1 MVSPADG
8 PFTTAQAWA
17 AGFTRADV
25 RRNVRRG
32 DWVVLRR
39 GVYVTAQVL
48 ARAEGDAARRQAL
61 DAAALLLTL
70 GWDAVAGGV
79 TAARIWGL
87 ELLRSPTRRLVVVA
101 DDPDAVDRHRDDYV
115 VLTTALP
122 PGHRST
128 RLGVPVTSA
137 ARTVVDLARTST
149 YTRGVV
155 AADSA
160 LRQGLSTVPQLR
172 DMVND
177 CARWPGIAQARRVV
191 DFADPASE
199 SVLESLSRVA
209 MQEQGVPPP
218 RTQAVIGT
226 VRVDFLWDDV
236 RVIGEA
242 DGLAKYQPDDV
253 RSTLDVVRA
262 EKRREERLVDA
273 GFEIVRWGWDDAWN
287 PPALARRLRAAFA
300 RGVDRQRGRRAA

>member
-1 MVSPADG
+1 MANEFAG
-8 PFTTAQAWA
+8 PFTAAQAWA
-17 AGFTRADV
+17 ARFTRADI

-39 GVYVTAQVL
+39 GVYVTAPVL

-61 DAAALLLTL
+61 AAAALLLTL
-70 GWDAVAGGV
+70 EWDAVAGGA
-79 TAARIWGL
+79 TAARIWGF
-87 ELLRSPTRRLVVVA
+87 ELLNSPARRLVVIA

-122 PGHRST
+122 SGHRTT

-137 ARTVVDLARTST
+137 PRTVVDLARTST
-149 YTRGVV
+149 FTRGVV

-160 LRQGLSTVPQLR
+160 LRQRLSTVPQLR
-172 DMVND
+172 DVVAD
-177 CARWPGIAQARRVV
+177 CARWPGMVQAKRVV

-199 SVLESLSRVA
+199 SVLESVSRVA
-209 MQEQGVPPP
+209 MHEQGIPPP
-218 RTQAVIGT
+218 RTQAVIGSA
-226 VRVDFLWDDV
+226 RVDFLWDEV
-236 RVIGEA
+236 RVVGEA
-242 DGLAKYQPDDV
+242 DGLSKYQSDGV

-273 GFEIVRWGWDDAWN
+273 RYEVVRWGWEDARN
-287 PPALARRLRAAFA
+287 PPRLAGRLQAAFA
-300 RGVDRQRGRRAA
+300 RGAERRRGRAVA